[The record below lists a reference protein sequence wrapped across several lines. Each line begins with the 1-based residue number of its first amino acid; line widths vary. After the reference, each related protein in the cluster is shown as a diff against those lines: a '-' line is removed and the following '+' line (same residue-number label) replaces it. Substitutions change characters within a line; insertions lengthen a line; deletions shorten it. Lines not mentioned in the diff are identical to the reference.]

1 MNGSLVP
8 LLICLFSNFDI
19 SKTFIVICYS
29 DPFYGPYY
37 LLHHVWSQVTSFCHY
52 YHCRWDI
59 HPIPMYSL
67 WYIYHLLTI
76 RQLWWRP
83 SVRLSPFFLQ
93 GSLLFLIPH
102 SLLMTHLKSDHY
114 LKHFPSL
121 CELNFG
127 AVVFICN
134 PFDHLFTSLVRIWP
148 DSTLFAC
155 RDEKKGKTSWNL
167 FFSVTKYISSSFEM
181 L

>member
-1 MNGSLVP
+1 MD
-8 LLICLFSNFDI
+8 LI
-19 SKTFIVICYS
+19 TCYTM
-29 DPFYGPYY
+29 FGPR
-37 LLHHVWSQVTSFCHY
+37 SQVSVIITIVAEIS
-52 YHCRWDI
+52 
-59 HPIPMYSL
+59 IPFHFIAFGTHL
-67 WYIYHLLTI
+67 QILLTI

-167 FFSVTKYISSSFEM
+167 FCSVTKYISSSFEM